1 MKRAIAVILAMLLM
15 VGCAKVEKAQEIEK
29 QVDVSRFVQVE
40 NAPTWRVVADRET
53 GVMYAVSAG
62 MYNLGTFTLLVD
74 ADGKPLLWKGNADAD
89 HN

>member
-1 MKRAIAVILAMLLM
+1 MKRIIAAILAMLALA
-15 VGCAKVEKAQEIEK
+15 GCAKVEKAHEK
-29 QVDVSRFVQVE
+29 EKKVDVSRFVQVE
-40 NAPTWRVVADRET
+40 LSPTWQVVADRDT

-89 HN
+89 HD